1 MNKKAIIIGCGAAGM
16 MCAVNLSN
24 QGYKVTVFEK
34 NDKPGKKLFI
44 TGKGRCNLTNNCN
57 EEELLKNVVTNPK
70 FMYSAFNNFNAT
82 DTIEF
87 FEKEGLRLKTE
98 RGNRVFPIS
107 DHSSDVI
114 NTLITKLNK
123 FNVDINFNTTIKEV
137 ITEETEIKETD
148 TEKTQENKK
157 DKYEKK
163 AIGVTYITKDTTKKM
178 YADKVIVATGGVTY
192 PMTGSTGDGILWAQ
206 KLGLKTT
213 DLKPALVSVLTKE
226 KFVKD
231 IMGLALKNV
240 TVSFVTKVKNKEKT
254 VYSEF
259 GEMLFTHN
267 GISGPIVLSAS
278 SYLHKYDDQIIKIY
292 IDLKPALTVE
302 QLDERIIRDFNSNIN
317 KQFRNAI
324 NDLMP
329 KNLLPYVIEMSG
341 IDPYK
346 KVNEIS
352 REERQRFVKCVKSF
366 ELTMNGYGGMNEAI
380 ITQGG
385 VNVKEINPQTMEVKR
400 IKNLHYIG
408 EALDVDALTGGY
420 NLQIAWSTAMSV
432 I

>member
-1 MNKKAIIIGCGAAGM
+1 MKKKAIIIGCGAAGM

-44 TGKGRCNLTNNCN
+44 TGKGRCNLTNNCS

-70 FMYSAFNNFNAT
+70 FMYSAFYNFNAY

-114 NTLITKLNK
+114 NTLVAKLNK
-123 FNVDINFNTTIKEV
+123 LNVEINYNTTVKDI
-137 ITEETEIKETD
+137 ITEETEKEEID
-148 TEKTQENKK
+148 TKKTQEKK
-157 DKYEKK
+157 DKFEKK

-178 YADKVIVATGGVTY
+178 YADKIIVATGGVTY

-226 KFVKD
+226 NFVKD

-240 TVSFVTKVKNKEKT
+240 TISFVTKVKNKDKT

-267 GISGPIVLSAS
+267 GISGPIVLSATS
-278 SYLHKYDDQIIKIY
+278 HLHKYDDQIVKIY

-324 NDLMP
+324 SDLMP
-329 KNLLPYVIEMSG
+329 KNLLPHVIEMSG
-341 IDPYK
+341 IDPFK

-352 REERQRFVKCVKSF
+352 KEERQRFVKCVKNF

-385 VNVKEINPQTMEVKR
+385 VNVKEINPQSMEAKR
-400 IKNLHYIG
+400 IKNLYYIG